1 MTINTN
7 ASYIGNYLINTVFSV
22 TPPTVANGINRV
34 QLCHGEFPGSTSTT
48 ISAANVLSDNNAFA
62 GTNWSVPS
70 EGVSILAS
78 PVSCLIKSTGLP
90 ANAAIG
96 FIRLLNNNST
106 AAIFDVPVDI
116 SKGADNAVLSKIAG
130 IVAGEQITIKDL
142 RLKIATKGDFS
153 FNNELAAYLIRS
165 ILGNVN
171 LSICYGGALM
181 FGHGFVLSQSGAPTA
196 APLIMDIY
204 DGSIIPE
211 SANLEPTGTLLWRK
225 QISDVAMAVP
235 NVFNVSGTS
244 VTLNSSQ
251 SANAVASG
259 VPKYVRIYKNGITTA
274 DGSTYPKLVLQM
286 PIGSGVGYA
295 SIDRTTIV
303 SGQSVSL
310 NETSFVLQP

>member
-1 MTINTN
+1 MAINTN
-7 ASYIGNYLINTVFSV
+7 ASYIGNSLINTVFSA
-22 TPPTVANGINRV
+22 TPPSATNGISRV

-48 ISAANVLSDNNAFA
+48 ISAANILSDNNAFA

-78 PVSCLIKSTGLP
+78 PISCLIKSTGLP

-106 AAIFDVPVDI
+106 AVIFDVPVDI
-116 SKGADNAVLSKIAG
+116 SKGADNAVLSKISG

-142 RLKIATKGDFS
+142 RLKIATKGEFS
-153 FNNELAAYLIRS
+153 FNNALAAYLMRS

-171 LSICYGGALM
+171 LSIGYAGALL
-181 FGHGFVLSQSGAPTA
+181 FGFGYVINQTGTPTA
-196 APLIMDIY
+196 APMIMDIY
-204 DGSIIPE
+204 DGATIPE

-225 QISDVAMAVP
+225 QISDATMAVP
-235 NVFNVSGTS
+235 NIFSISGTS
-244 VTLNSSQ
+244 ITLNSPQ

-274 DGSTYPKLVLQM
+274 DGSTYPKFVLQM